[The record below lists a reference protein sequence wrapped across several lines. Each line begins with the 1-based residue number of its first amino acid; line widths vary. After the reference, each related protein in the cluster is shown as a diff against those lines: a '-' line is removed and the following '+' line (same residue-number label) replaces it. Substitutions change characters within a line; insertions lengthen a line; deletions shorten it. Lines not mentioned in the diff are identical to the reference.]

1 MISYRYA
8 LTSIAMAVCQLATAQ
23 TSVPGGAPATNV
35 VTDSAGVPATVGS
48 GVLAD
53 GAASGK
59 PGSASAASEDQGS
72 QPRIMKGTDKV
83 LADPKPVPALTG
95 APMTFSFEEAPV
107 AEVVR
112 TMLGDIAKA
121 NYVLHPPLNGTVTLS
136 TRNPIPPDQA
146 MFLLES
152 ALQANG
158 LAMIRDARGTYHV
171 GRPDALRAIGGTLR
185 QFRSGEPLPP
195 GNGAVVIP
203 LQYIGAAEMAA
214 ILRPM
219 VTPDAIIRVDNL
231 RNLLVMSGTRTQAE
245 AWMDL
250 VNTFDVDLLKGMS
263 VGVFPLKYASVKE
276 VEAALRVV
284 SGGGSAPGAVP
295 GTPAGAAAAATAA
308 AGANQANAAPVTLG
322 EGNPLFGALRIM
334 PIERI
339 NSILVVT
346 PRAAYLDEARRWI
359 EKLDQPSDNGAEPQL
374 FIYHVQNGNAKHLA
388 GVLSGIFGGQSG
400 GSVANSGVAPGLGGM
415 SSNSYNSSG
424 FGNSSFNNSF
434 GSSGFGN
441 SSLGGGFGGSGGFGS
456 SGGFGGGFSSGGGFG
471 SFQGNRGNQTQ
482 AGAQQGAVSANLGGV
497 RLMADELNNSVLVWG
512 TKSNY
517 TKIEATLK
525 RLDLPPTQVLIE
537 ASIVEVT
544 LDDTLQYGLQW
555 AFSNS
560 GPSNLNGAGQLLTN
574 APGSGT
580 PIGGSIPTPTTSGF
594 SYALSNSLGNVRV
607 VLNALATKRLLKV
620 ISSPSLMVLDNHT
633 AMMSVGNQQP
643 VRTGSIT
650 VVNGSNAVSDTIQYR
665 DTGVSLAVT
674 PSVNAGNLVTMQ
686 IDQAVTDVVADNSG
700 SVSLQPVF
708 QQRQITSKVAVR
720 SGEAIVLGGLI
731 RDTSNSSKS
740 GVPLLQDIPLV
751 GSLFSNNGKTGNRTE
766 LLVVITPKV
775 VRTDIDIREVSDEL
789 RDRLKGLQIIE
800 LKENGRTPAAPSGT
814 STTIQ
819 PLPPQ

>member
-8 LTSIAMAVCQLATAQ
+8 LTSIAMAVCQLAAAQ
-23 TSVPGGAPATNV
+23 TSAVGSAPATNL
-35 VTDSAGVPATVGS
+35 VTESAGSPAAVGT
-48 GVLAD
+48 GV
-53 GAASGK
+53 AAT
-59 PGSASAASEDQGS
+59 GSAATPAAGTANDEKVV
-72 QPRIMKGTDKV
+72 QPRILRGDDRV
-83 LADPKPVPALTG
+83 IAAPAAVPAITG
-95 APMTFSFEEAPV
+95 PAMTFSFEEAPV

-112 TMLGDIAKA
+112 TVLGDIAKA

-158 LAMIRDARGTYHV
+158 LSMIRDARGTYHV

-195 GNGAVVIP
+195 GNGAVIIP
-203 LQYIGAAEMAA
+203 LQYIGAGEMAA

-276 VEAALRVV
+276 VEAALRLV
-284 SGGGSAPGAVP
+284 SGGGGAAPGAPSGVP
-295 GTPAGAAAAATAA
+295 GGAAAAATAA
-308 AGANQANAAPVTLG
+308 AAANQGNAAPATLG

-334 PIERI
+334 PIDRI

-346 PRAAYLDEARRWI
+346 PRAAYLEEARRWI
-359 EKLDQPSDNGAEPQL
+359 EKLDQPSDNGSEPQL

-388 GVLSGIFGGQSG
+388 GVLSGIFGGQA
-400 GSVANSGVAPGLGGM
+400 GSAIANSGVAPGLGGV
-415 SSNSYNSSG
+415 SSNSFGQGNSFGGGGFGSSG
-424 FGNSSFNNSF
+424 FGSSGFGSSGFGSGSGFGNSF
-434 GSSGFGN
+434 GSSG
-441 SSLGGGFGGSGGFGS
+441 SLGSRGGFGS
-456 SGGFGGGFSSGGGFG
+456 ST
-471 SFQGNRGNQTQ
+471 QGNRGTQTQ
-482 AGAQQGAVSANLGGV
+482 GSTSASIGTV

-512 TKSNY
+512 TKSEY
-517 TKIEATLK
+517 SKIEATLK

-544 LDDTLQYGLQW
+544 LDDSLQYGLQW

-560 GPSNLNGAGQLLTN
+560 GPSGLNGAGQLLANGTD
-574 APGSGT
+574 GKT
-580 PIGGSIPTPTTSGF
+580 PIGASIPTPTSSGF
-594 SYALSNSLGNVRV
+594 SYALSNSLGTVRV

-633 AMMSVGNQQP
+633 AMMTVGNQQP
-643 VRTGSIT
+643 VKTGT
-650 VVNGSNAVSDTIQYR
+650 LTNGTGTGASVADTYQYR
-665 DTGVSLAVT
+665 DTGVSLSVT

-686 IDQAVTDVVADNSG
+686 IDQAVTDAVADNSG
-700 SVSLQPVF
+700 NISLQPVF
-708 QQRQITSKVAVR
+708 NQRQITSKVAVR

-731 RDTSNSSKS
+731 RDTDNTSKA
-740 GVPLLQDIPLV
+740 GIPLLQELPLV

-789 RDRLKGLQIIE
+789 RDRLKGLQVIE
-800 LKENGRTPAAPSGT
+800 LKESGRKTTVPPGSGA
-814 STTIQ
+814 TIQ

>member
-8 LTSIAMAVCQLATAQ
+8 FSSVALAVCQLAAAQ
-23 TSVPGGAPATNV
+23 VQQKPEAAAGTNV
-35 VTDSAGVPATVGS
+35 VTESAGGNRPAVAVGTTANDGS
-48 GVLAD
+48 IAKPGGD
-53 GAASGK
+53 GAGE
-59 PGSASAASEDQGS
+59 GSREDKGS
-72 QPRIMKGTDKV
+72 QPRLLRGNDIILGE
-83 LADPKPVPALTG
+83 PKAVPPITG
-95 APMTFSFEEAPV
+95 APMAFNFEEAPV
-107 AEVVR
+107 SEVVR
-112 TMLGDIAKA
+112 TILGDIAKA

-158 LAMIRDARGTYHV
+158 LAMLRDARGTYHV

-185 QFRSGEPLPP
+185 QVKSGEPLPP
-195 GNGAVVIP
+195 GYGAIIVP
-203 LQYIGAAEMAA
+203 LQYIGAAEMAS

-219 VTPDAIIRVDNL
+219 VAPDAIVRVDNV
-231 RNLLVMSGTRTQAE
+231 RNLLVLSGTRTQAE
-245 AWMDL
+245 GWLDL

-263 VGVFPLKYASVKE
+263 VGVFPLKYASIKE

-284 SGGGSAPGAVP
+284 SGGAAPA
-295 GTPAGAAAAATAA
+295 TPAAGAATGSAIA
-308 AGANQANAAPVTLG
+308 AGTAGAANQANAGAAALG
-322 EGNPLFGALRIM
+322 EANPLFGALRIM

-359 EKLDQPSDNGAEPQL
+359 EKLDQPNDNGSEPQL

-388 GVLSGIFGGQSG
+388 GVLSGIFGGTQGSG
-400 GSVANSGVAPGLGGM
+400 ATANSGVAPGLGGT
-415 SSNSYNSSG
+415 SSNSFGQNAFGNTG
-424 FGNSSFNNSF
+424 FGNSAFSSTGFGSSSAF
-434 GSSGFGN
+434 SSRGGGSGSSGFGSMQTN
-441 SSLGGGFGGSGGFGS
+441 RNNQNQSGST
-456 SGGFGGGFSSGGGFG
+456 
-471 SFQGNRGNQTQ
+471 QGVVGTNIGT
-482 AGAQQGAVSANLGGV
+482 V
-497 RLMADELNNSVLVWG
+497 RVMADELNNSVLIWG
-512 TKSNY
+512 TKSEY

-555 AFSNS
+555 SFSAG
-560 GPSNLNGAGQLLTN
+560 GPSDYTGTGSLLNSDNSTGSLPSSARAGFT
-574 APGSGT
+574 
-580 PIGGSIPTPTTSGF
+580 
-594 SYALSNSLGNVRV
+594 YSLANPLGRVRV

-643 VRTGSIT
+643 VQTAST
-650 VVNGSNAVSDTIQYR
+650 TFVDNTNAQTSTIQYR
-665 DTGVSLAVT
+665 DTGVSLSVT

-686 IDQAVTDVVADNSG
+686 IDQTVTDVLADSSG

-731 RDTSNSSKS
+731 RDTSNNSKS
-740 GVPLLQDIPLV
+740 GVPFLQEIPLV
-751 GSLFSNNGKTGNRTE
+751 GNLFSNNGKTGNRTE

-789 RDRLKGLQIIE
+789 RDRLKGLQVIE
-800 LKENGRTPAAPSGT
+800 LRESGRVNPAPGGT
-814 STTIQ
+814 QPTVQ

>member
-1 MISYRYA
+1 MIFYRYA
-8 LTSIAMAVCQLATAQ
+8 LTSIAMAVCQLAAAQ
-23 TSVPGGAPATNV
+23 TSTVGGAPATNL
-35 VTDSAGVPATVGS
+35 VTESAGSPAAVGT
-48 GVLAD
+48 GT
-53 GAASGK
+53 AAT
-59 PGSASAASEDQGS
+59 GSAATPAAGTASDEKAV
-72 QPRIMKGTDKV
+72 QPRILRGDDRV
-83 LADPKPVPALTG
+83 IAAPAPVAPIAGPA
-95 APMTFSFEEAPV
+95 MTFSFEEAPV

-112 TMLGDIAKA
+112 TVLGDIAKA

-158 LAMIRDARGTYHV
+158 LSMIRDARGTYHV

-195 GNGAVVIP
+195 GNGAVIIP
-203 LQYIGAAEMAA
+203 LQYIGAGEMAA

-276 VEAALRVV
+276 VEAALRLV
-284 SGGGSAPGAVP
+284 SGGGGAAPGAPSGVP
-295 GTPAGAAAAATAA
+295 GGAAAAATAA
-308 AGANQANAAPVTLG
+308 AAANQANAAPATLG

-334 PIERI
+334 PIDRI

-346 PRAAYLDEARRWI
+346 PRAAYLEEARRWI
-359 EKLDQPSDNGAEPQL
+359 EKLDQPSDNGSEPQL

-388 GVLSGIFGGQSG
+388 GVLSGIFGGQSSG
-400 GSVANSGVAPGLGGM
+400 GAVANSGVAPGLGGV
-415 SSNSYNSSG
+415 SSNS
-424 FGNSSFNNSF
+424 FGQGNAFSNTGF
-434 GSSGFGN
+434 GSSGFG
-441 SSLGGGFGGSGGFGS
+441 SSGFGSSGFGSSGVGNSFGS
-456 SGGFGGGFSSGGGFG
+456 SGGFGSRGGFG
-471 SFQGNRGNQTQ
+471 SSAQGNRGTQ
-482 AGAQQGAVSANLGGV
+482 NQGATSANIGTI

-512 TKSNY
+512 TKSEY
-517 TKIEATLK
+517 SKIEATLK
-525 RLDLPPTQVLIE
+525 RLDVPPTQVLIE

-544 LDDTLQYGLQW
+544 LDDSLQYGLQW

-560 GPSNLNGAGQLLTN
+560 GPSGLNGAGQLLASGRSDTT
-574 APGSGT
+574 PVGS
-580 PIGGSIPTPTTSGF
+580 SIPSPTTSGF
-594 SYALSNSLGNVRV
+594 SYALSNSLGSVRV

-643 VRTGSIT
+643 VQTAATRFDNSTST
-650 VVNGSNAVSDTIQYR
+650 TTTIQYR

-686 IDQAVTDVVADNSG
+686 IDQAVTDAVADNSG
-700 SVSLQPVF
+700 NISLQPVF

-731 RDTSNSSKS
+731 RDTDNTSKA
-740 GVPLLQDIPLV
+740 GIPLLQELPLV
-751 GSLFSNNGKTGNRTE
+751 GSLFGNNGKTGIRTE

-800 LKENGRTPAAPSGT
+800 LKESGRKTTVPPGSG
-814 STTIQ
+814 TTIQ

>member
-8 LTSIAMAVCQLATAQ
+8 LTSIAVAVCQLASAQ
-23 TSVPGGAPATNV
+23 TSTFGGAPATNV
-35 VTDSAGVPATVGS
+35 ITESAGGPAAVGT
-48 GVLAD
+48 
-53 GAASGK
+53 GAASNAPAAAPAVG
-59 PGSASAASEDQGS
+59 ASTEERVV
-72 QPRIMKGTDKV
+72 QPRILRGDDRV
-83 LADPKPVPALTG
+83 IAAPAAVPAITG
-95 APMTFSFEEAPV
+95 PAMTFSFEEAPV

-112 TMLGDIAKA
+112 TVLGDIAKA

-158 LAMIRDARGTYHV
+158 LSMIRDARGTYHV

-195 GNGAVVIP
+195 GNGAVIIP
-203 LQYIGAAEMAA
+203 LQYIGAGEMAA

-276 VEAALRVV
+276 VEAALRLV
-284 SGGGSAPGAVP
+284 SGGGGAAPGAPSGV
-295 GTPAGAAAAATAA
+295 PAGAAAAATAA
-308 AGANQANAAPVTLG
+308 AAANQGNAAPATLG

-334 PIERI
+334 PIDRI

-346 PRAAYLDEARRWI
+346 PRAAYLEEARRWI
-359 EKLDQPSDNGAEPQL
+359 EKLDQPSDNGSEPQL

-388 GVLSGIFGGQSG
+388 GVLSGIFGGQTSG
-400 GSVANSGVAPGLGGM
+400 GAVANSGVAPGLGGV
-415 SSNSYNSSG
+415 SSNSFGQGNAFGGGGFGSSG
-424 FGNSSFNNSF
+424 FGSSGFGSSGFGSSGF

-441 SSLGGGFGGSGGFGS
+441 SFGSSGGLGSRGGFGS
-456 SGGFGGGFSSGGGFG
+456 ST
-471 SFQGNRGNQTQ
+471 QGNRGTQTQ
-482 AGAQQGAVSANLGGV
+482 GATSASIGTI

-512 TKSNY
+512 TKSEY
-517 TKIEATLK
+517 SKIEATLK

-544 LDDTLQYGLQW
+544 LDDSLQYGLQW

-560 GPSNLNGAGQLLTN
+560 GPSGLNGAGQLLAN
-574 APGSGT
+574 GSAVNT
-580 PIGGSIPTPTTSGF
+580 PVGSSIPTPTSSGF
-594 SYALSNSLGNVRV
+594 SYALSNSLGSVRV

-643 VRTGSIT
+643 VRTGSLT
-650 VVNGSNAVSDTIQYR
+650 TPVSGGTSVSDTIQYR

-686 IDQAVTDVVADNSG
+686 IDQAVTDAVADNSG

-731 RDTSNSSKS
+731 RDTDNTSKA
-740 GVPLLQDIPLV
+740 GIPLLQELPIV
-751 GSLFSNNGKTGNRTE
+751 GNLFSNNGKTGNRTE

-789 RDRLKGLQIIE
+789 RDRLKGLQVIE
-800 LKENGRTPAAPSGT
+800 LKQSGRTTTVPPGPGV
-814 STTIQ
+814 TIQ

>member
-8 LTSIAMAVCQLATAQ
+8 LTSIAMAVCRLATAQ

-35 VTDSAGVPATVGS
+35 VTDPAGVPATVGS
-48 GVLAD
+48 GVPAD

-59 PGSASAASEDQGS
+59 PGSASATSEDQGS

-346 PRAAYLDEARRWI
+346 PRAAYLEEARRWI

-388 GVLSGIFGGQSG
+388 GVLAASSAASPEAASRTAGWRPASGACRPIH
-400 GSVANSGVAPGLGGM
+400 
-415 SSNSYNSSG
+415 
-424 FGNSSFNNSF
+424 
-434 GSSGFGN
+434 
-441 SSLGGGFGGSGGFGS
+441 
-456 SGGFGGGFSSGGGFG
+456 
-471 SFQGNRGNQTQ
+471 
-482 AGAQQGAVSANLGGV
+482 
-497 RLMADELNNSVLVWG
+497 
-512 TKSNY
+512 
-517 TKIEATLK
+517 I
-525 RLDLPPTQVLIE
+525 
-537 ASIVEVT
+537 
-544 LDDTLQYGLQW
+544 
-555 AFSNS
+555 
-560 GPSNLNGAGQLLTN
+560 
-574 APGSGT
+574 T
-580 PIGGSIPTPTTSGF
+580 P
-594 SYALSNSLGNVRV
+594 R
-607 VLNALATKRLLKV
+607 ALATR
-620 ISSPSLMVLDNHT
+620 PSTM
-633 AMMSVGNQQP
+633 ASARQ
-643 VRTGSIT
+643 GSAT
-650 VVNGSNAVSDTIQYR
+650 RPLEVA
-665 DTGVSLAVT
+665 LA
-674 PSVNAGNLVTMQ
+674 A
-686 IDQAVTDVVADNSG
+686 A
-700 SVSLQPVF
+700 
-708 QQRQITSKVAVR
+708 
-720 SGEAIVLGGLI
+720 
-731 RDTSNSSKS
+731 
-740 GVPLLQDIPLV
+740 
-751 GSLFSNNGKTGNRTE
+751 
-766 LLVVITPKV
+766 
-775 VRTDIDIREVSDEL
+775 EVSAAVAASATAEVSAVASAAVAAS
-789 RDRLKGLQIIE
+789 
-800 LKENGRTPAAPSGT
+800 GRSRATAATRTRRAPSRAQSAPT
-814 STTIQ
+814 SAESG
-819 PLPPQ
+819 